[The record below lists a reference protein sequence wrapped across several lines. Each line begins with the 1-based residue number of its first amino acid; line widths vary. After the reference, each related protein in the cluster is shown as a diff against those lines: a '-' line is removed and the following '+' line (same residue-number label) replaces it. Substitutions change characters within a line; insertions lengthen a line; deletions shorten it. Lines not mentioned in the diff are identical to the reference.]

1 MKKTQLL
8 LFAALL
14 FSISACKKDEPV
26 TESTSLYMEEGY
38 VVSSLSESTASRA
51 YYVGYYSSTP
61 EENLDLTTKSSYE
74 YFYPRATWK
83 NFMFGQSLKGEQTL
97 SKIAVSKATGLLTE
111 VASIPLLSYVWDVE
125 IINENLGV
133 YTTGVNHSVHLF
145 NPTTMEKL
153 GDIDMSKA
161 KDFPAN
167 ERNNYNTII
176 YRKQDNKLFLPLYTD
191 NTKTGSFYDAQDVY
205 VEVINLTTKQWEK
218 TLMMEQ
224 AMYPVSRGLENSMVD
239 ETGNI
244 YILTQGSYGL
254 DNQLGINAAKR
265 SRPQILKIPANNT
278 EFDTTYK
285 FNPVDAIGLNSLL
298 VQLAMGTIYHEN
310 GIAFAAVSGQSNSA
324 RVLEL
329 VGKLANGT
337 ITAVE
342 YQELSNSV
350 FNDPDQRWVKLDLN
364 AKTASIIQDIPLTAA
379 YAYPFS
385 YKYDGKFYFN
395 VNNTSLGLNGFYA
408 YDPATGKAT
417 KSINIAKGGMTNY
430 FIKLSK

>member
-1 MKKTQLL
+1 MKTNKLFL
-8 LFAALL
+8 SAFLFASL
-14 FSISACKKDEPV
+14 IACKTEEPV
-26 TESTSLYMEEGY
+26 VTEESKYMEEGY
-38 VVSSLSESTASRA
+38 VLSTLSQSTASNA
-51 YYVGYYSSTP
+51 YYVGHYTTIP
-61 EENLDLTTKSSYE
+61 GENIDMTAKSSYE

-83 NFMFGQSLKGEQTL
+83 NFMFGQSLKNEQTL
-97 SKIAVSKATGLLTE
+97 SKQAVLKSTGLMTE

-161 KDFPAN
+161 MDIPAN
-167 ERNNYNTII
+167 DRNNYNTII

-191 NTKTGSFYDAQDVY
+191 NSKTGNYYDSQNVY

-218 TLMMEQ
+218 TLTIEQ
-224 AMYPVSRGLENSMVD
+224 AMYPISRGLENSIVD
-239 ETGNI
+239 ESGNI

-254 DNQLGINAAKR
+254 DNQLGINATKR
-265 SRPQILKIPANNT
+265 SRPQILKIPANST
-278 EFDTTYK
+278 EFDATYK

-364 AKTASIIQDIPLTAA
+364 AKTATIIQDIPLTAA

-385 YKYDGKFYFN
+385 YKYDSKFYFN
-395 VNNTSLGLNGFYA
+395 VNNANLGLNGYYV
-408 YDPATGKAT
+408 YDPITGKAS
-417 KSINIAKGGMTNY
+417 KAINIAKGGVVNH
-430 FIKLSK
+430 FIKLTK